1 MNALPTNDL
10 IFDLG
15 MHNASDTKFYL
26 DKGFRVIAL
35 EANPALV
42 DAAKTKLAHEYA
54 SGQLTIVSCALWNV
68 GGEEIS
74 FFLNADKD
82 DWSSAFKGW
91 AEKGGHSSTE
101 IRVPTVTLADL
112 FDRYGVPYYIKC
124 DIEGVDEV
132 FAQQIMADSRHPDFV
147 SVEACSLEVLASLV
161 CAGYDRVQ
169 IVNQAFNGYLVPP
182 SPSREGRHVE
192 AQFSGHMSGLFGREL
207 DPARWRSFSV
217 AAKEYLD
224 FVNLHLR
231 DEKLAHGWL
240 DFHVT
245 TARYLEQHAIT

>member
-1 MNALPTNDL
+1 MNATSGTNL

-15 MHNASDTKFYL
+15 MHNASDTRFYL
-26 DKGFRVIAL
+26 NKGFKVVAL

-42 DAAKTKLAHEYA
+42 DAAKLNLSAEYET
-54 SGQLTIVSCALWNV
+54 GQLTIVPCALWNK

-74 FFLNADKD
+74 FFLNAEKD

-91 AEKGGHSSTE
+91 AEKGGHVTTE
-101 IRVPTVTLADL
+101 IRVPTISLSEM
-112 FDRYGVPYYIKC
+112 FDQFGVPYYIKC

-132 FAQQIMADSRHPDFV
+132 FAQQVLEDDRRPEYI

-161 CAGYDRVQ
+161 SAGYDKVQ
-169 IVNQAFNGYLVPP
+169 IVNQAFNSYVVPP
-182 SPSREGRHVE
+182 NPPQEGQYAA
-192 AQFSGHMSGLFGREL
+192 AQFTGHMSGLFGREL
-207 DPARWRSFSV
+207 DRSRWTTFSA
-217 AAKEYLD
+217 AAKAYLD
-224 FVNLHLR
+224 FVALHKV

-245 TARYLEQHAIT
+245 TSKTLER

>member
-15 MHNASDTKFYL
+15 MHNAADTKFYL
-26 DKGFRVIAL
+26 DKGFRVVAL
-35 EANPALV
+35 EANPALAG
-42 DAAKTKLAHEYA
+42 AAQSWLAREYA
-54 SGQLTIVSCALWNV
+54 TGQLAVVPCALWNT

-74 FFLNADKD
+74 FFLNAEKD
-82 DWSSAFKGW
+82 DWSSAFRNW
-91 AEKGGHSSTE
+91 AEKGGHSTTE
-101 IRVPTVTLADL
+101 IRVPTITLAEL
-112 FDRYGVPYYIKC
+112 FDQHGVPYYIKC

-132 FAQQIMADSRHPDFV
+132 FAQQLLHDARRPDFV

-169 IVNQAFNGYLVPP
+169 IVNQAFNSYVTPP
-182 SPSREGRHVE
+182 EPPREGLHVQ
-192 AQFSGHMSGLFGREL
+192 AQFNGHMSGLFGHEL
-207 DPARWRSFSV
+207 DPVRWTTFSV
-217 AAKEYLD
+217 AAKAYLD
-224 FVNLHLR
+224 FVNLHQR

-245 TARYLEQHAIT
+245 TARCLAQRAAA